1 MEDVI
6 SLKYD
11 RLRLSD
17 DEFYDFCTQN
27 DNLKFERDTN
37 GNILIM
43 PNTGG
48 MTGNLNSELT
58 TEIGIWNRAA
68 KTGKTFDSSTTFRLP
83 SSAVRSADVAWITNE
98 RWEMLSLAQKTK
110 FPPLC
115 PDFVIELMS
124 NSEPLKESQRKMS
137 EDWLANG
144 CRLGWLIDPKTQKIY
159 IYRPNKAPEIVQGF
173 EKKLSGEDVLIGFEL
188 VLVELQ

>member
-58 TEIGIWNRAA
+58 TEITI
-68 KTGKTFDSSTTFRLP
+68 
-83 SSAVRSADVAWITNE
+83 
-98 RWEMLSLAQKTK
+98 
-110 FPPLC
+110 
-115 PDFVIELMS
+115 
-124 NSEPLKESQRKMS
+124 
-137 EDWLANG
+137 
-144 CRLGWLIDPKTQKIY
+144 
-159 IYRPNKAPEIVQGF
+159 
-173 EKKLSGEDVLIGFEL
+173 
-188 VLVELQ
+188 

>member
-1 MEDVI
+1 MLLLQVNRYLPSWVEMREATVLFFTQKLFIPQRSHKLASKNAAMEDVI

-27 DNLKFERDTN
+27 GNLKFERDTN

-58 TEIGIWNRAA
+58 TEITI
-68 KTGKTFDSSTTFRLP
+68 
-83 SSAVRSADVAWITNE
+83 
-98 RWEMLSLAQKTK
+98 
-110 FPPLC
+110 
-115 PDFVIELMS
+115 
-124 NSEPLKESQRKMS
+124 
-137 EDWLANG
+137 
-144 CRLGWLIDPKTQKIY
+144 
-159 IYRPNKAPEIVQGF
+159 
-173 EKKLSGEDVLIGFEL
+173 
-188 VLVELQ
+188 